1 MFIARFLTLLLAF
14 SLIGQGAATAQDK
27 PQPALWKLS
36 DADTT
41 IYLFGTI
48 HALPKDMVWNVG
60 TVRAAFESA
69 DTLAVE
75 VAEAND
81 ARENLQPM
89 MAMGLAAPG
98 SLPPLAERVPETVR
112 PALKALIARTPF
124 PPAALDRF
132 ETWLAALILVAP
144 AVTDAGLDPE
154 TGADRALMAE
164 ARARGIA
171 TIGLE
176 TMAQQLGYFDT
187 LPETDQRALLNATV
201 KDGGDIGK
209 EFRELVAAWAKGDVA
224 KLEKLA
230 DDELKASAHLRD
242 VLLTA
247 RNARW
252 ADWLSQRLASPGT
265 VFVAVGAGHLAGKDS
280 VQKMLEKKRLK
291 VIRVQ

>member
-1 MFIARFLTLLLAF
+1 MFTPRFFALLLAF
-14 SLIGQGAATAQDK
+14 SLIGPGAATAQDRPK
-27 PQPALWKLS
+27 PALWKLS

-41 IYLFGTI
+41 IYLFGTV
-48 HALPKDMVWNVG
+48 HALPRNMAWNVG
-60 TVRAAFESA
+60 AVRTAFDAA

-75 VAEAND
+75 VAEAED
-81 ARENLQPM
+81 AKANLQPM

-98 SLPPLAERVPETVR
+98 SLPPLVERVPERAR
-112 PALKALIARTPF
+112 PALRALVARTPF

-144 AVTDAGLDPE
+144 TITDAGLDPA

-164 ARARGIA
+164 ARTRGIA
-171 TIGLE
+171 TVGLE
-176 TMAQQLGYFDT
+176 TMTQQLGYFDA

-201 KDGGDIGK
+201 RDGGNVGK
-209 EFRELVAAWAKGDVA
+209 EYRALVAAWAKGDVA
-224 KLEKLA
+224 MLEKLA

-252 ADWLSQRLASPGT
+252 ADWISQRLATPGT

-280 VQKMLEKKRLK
+280 VQKMLVKRRLK